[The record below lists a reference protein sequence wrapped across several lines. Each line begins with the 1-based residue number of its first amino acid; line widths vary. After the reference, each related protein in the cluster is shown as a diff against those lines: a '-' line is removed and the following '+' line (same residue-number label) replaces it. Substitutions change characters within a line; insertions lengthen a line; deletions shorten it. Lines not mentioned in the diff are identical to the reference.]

1 MLSFSCLP
9 VMFPNGHTNYCST
22 LPVIKPPKMAIAN
35 VVPTVAAW
43 YAACVPADLISS
55 PPVELKRPGNTVCKL
70 CEKEHNTYSSLTIMT
85 MLLVIFWLSS

>member
-1 MLSFSCLP
+1 MSL
-9 VMFPNGHTNYCST
+9 NGHTNYCNP

-55 PPVELKRPGNTVCKL
+55 PIVELKRPGNTVFKL
-70 CEKEHNTYSSLTIMT
+70 CEKGHNIYSGLTIMT
-85 MLLVIFWLSS
+85 MVSIIFWL